1 MITAYITCQCVH
13 LLDDL
18 EMGLGKYTV
27 INNINIINI
36 ITIIII
42 THTLHCTSQQLSDQH
57 NTASNTALHSS
68 CRISKSYQ
76 HYTTHTAS
84 DRCINIHC
92 QHCVSQQCL
101 GILATYKRRET
112 MQSNYHHIPS
122 LQYYNVCSKAH
133 NSGTTNCASKQL
145 QL

>member
-1 MITAYITCQCVH
+1 MAATEDRFLISFQTHQGRCWSKGLGAHSGNQNHSSVGNIWDSPNLRSSGQYVALIKKIKEH
-13 LLDDL
+13 LLHH
-18 EMGLGKYTV
+18 Y
-27 INNINIINI
+27 IN
-36 ITIIII
+36 
-42 THTLHCTSQQLSDQH
+42 TH
-57 NTASNTALHSS
+57 
-68 CRISKSYQ
+68 K
-76 HYTTHTAS
+76 HTAS